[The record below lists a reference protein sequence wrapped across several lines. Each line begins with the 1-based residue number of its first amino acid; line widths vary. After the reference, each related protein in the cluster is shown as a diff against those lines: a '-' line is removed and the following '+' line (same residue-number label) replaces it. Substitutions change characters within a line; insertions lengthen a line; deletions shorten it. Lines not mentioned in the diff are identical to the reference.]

1 MPGSPEGM
9 VMSDNDDLLISPDAL
24 KVFAASYLEAMGC
37 TPAVAADVAEHLVE
51 ADLVRSL
58 RRSAAKNS

>member
-1 MPGSPEGM
+1 
-9 VMSDNDDLLISPDAL
+9 MSDNDDLLISPDAL